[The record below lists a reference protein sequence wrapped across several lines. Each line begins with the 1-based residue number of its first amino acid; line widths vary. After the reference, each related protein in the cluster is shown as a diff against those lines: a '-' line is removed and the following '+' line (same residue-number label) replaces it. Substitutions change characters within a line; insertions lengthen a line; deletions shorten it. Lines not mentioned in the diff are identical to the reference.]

1 MKKKQN
7 QPREGRS
14 KKLGII
20 VPYRNRYDQLEEFKR
35 EMKKYMN
42 RKKIPY
48 EIFIIEQDDAK
59 LFNRG
64 MLLNIGY
71 TYAKKA
77 NCDYVVFHDIDM
89 LPFRVDYSY
98 TDVPVHMATRFR
110 NFDRTTFDE
119 YFGGVTMFPIEAF
132 EKING
137 YSNKY
142 WGWGYEDTDLLY
154 RCVSNNIELETL
166 KIKNQDSSLQKLK
179 FNGDNAYVRG
189 LNNFNLHKPITFFI
203 SFKPSELF
211 CDPINYSDDF
221 NIFTIPGFDF
231 SISFNSYSRYNIC
244 LFNNKNE
251 PIYVNSNI
259 TKDYYTNITVVI
271 DEPNQE
277 IKVYQDGYI
286 LNTITDFGKI
296 RNYEDQEYFY
306 IGMGNPLSDS
316 SKKYF
321 KGLFDKF
328 MVFDVALNDNEI
340 LNVINNKNIKNTLIH
355 YDTNTIVD
363 YELVDLSN
371 NNNHGKIVNCEIV
384 EDKIKKYREYKV
396 PYRRDSIFNCLPHE
410 ENGFVNNGWKDQ
422 STRWNQLR
430 FYNEVCKNKELV
442 FNEGL
447 TTLEFIEHGVIDDEE
462 NVKIVKVGI

>member
-1 MKKKQN
+1 MKQN
-7 QPREGRS
+7 QLREEKS

-20 VPYRNRYDQLEEFKR
+20 VPYRNRFDQLEEFKR

-71 TYAKKA
+71 TYAKKE

-98 TDVPVHMATRFR
+98 SEIPVHMATRFR
-110 NFDRTTFDE
+110 NFDRTIFDE
-119 YFGGVTMFPIEAF
+119 YFGGVTLFPMDTF

-154 RCVSNNIELETL
+154 RCINNEIELETL
-166 KIKNQDSSLQKLK
+166 KIINQNSSLQKLK
-179 FNGDNAYVRG
+179 FNGIDASVKG
-189 LNNFNLHKPITFFI
+189 LNKFDLHKPITFFV
-203 SFKPSELF
+203 SFKPDELF
-211 CDPINYSDDF
+211 CDPNSYSDDF

-231 SISFNSYSRYNIC
+231 SISFNSYSRYNVC
-244 LFNNKNE
+244 LFNDKKE
-251 PIYVNSNI
+251 PLYTNSSI
-259 TKDYYTNITVVI
+259 TKDYCTNITVVI

-277 IKVYQDGYI
+277 IKIYQDGYI
-286 LNTITDFGKI
+286 LNTITDFGKLFD
-296 RNYEDQEYFY
+296 YEKEEYFY

-321 KGLFDKF
+321 KGLFDKLI
-328 MVFDVALNDNEI
+328 VFEGALNDNDI
-340 LNVINNKNIKNTLIH
+340 LNVVKNKHIKNTLLH
-355 YDTNTIVD
+355 YDTNTILD
-363 YELVDLSN
+363 YKLTDLSGN
-371 NNNHGKIVNCEIV
+371 DNDGEIVNCEIV
-384 EDKIKKYREYKV
+384 EEVIDKYKEIKI
-396 PYRRDSIFNCLPHE
+396 PYRRDSIFNCLLHE

-447 TTLEFIEHGVIDDEE
+447 TTLEFVEYGIIDDEE

>member
-1 MKKKQN
+1 MQKN
-7 QPREGRS
+7 
-14 KKLGII
+14 KKLGIV
-20 VPYRNRYDQLEEFKR
+20 VPYRDRFDQLEEFKR

-48 EIFIIEQDDAK
+48 EIFIIEQDNAK

-71 TYAKKA
+71 TYAKGA

-98 TDVPVHMATRFR
+98 TDMPVHMATRFR
-110 NFDRTTFDE
+110 NLDRIIFDE
-119 YFGGVTMFPIEAF
+119 YFGGVTMFPSDTF

-154 RCVSNNIELETL
+154 RCISNNIELDTI

-179 FNGDNAYVRG
+179 FNGNNASVKG
-189 LNNFNLHKPITFFI
+189 LNNFNFHKPITLFI
-203 SFKPSELF
+203 SFKPSDLF
-211 CDPINYSDDF
+211 CNPANYSDDF
-221 NIFTIPGFDF
+221 NIFTIPGYDF

-244 LFNNKNE
+244 LFNDKKE
-251 PIYVNSNI
+251 PLYVNSNI
-259 TKDYYTNITVVI
+259 TKDYYTNIAVVI

-277 IKVYQDGYI
+277 IKIYQDGYI
-286 LNTITDFGKI
+286 LDRIKDFGKLY
-296 RNYEDQEYFY
+296 NYEEEEYFY
-306 IGMGNPLSDS
+306 IGMGNPDSDS

-321 KGLFDKF
+321 KGLFDKLI
-328 MVFDVALNDNEI
+328 VLDGALSDGEVLDLVKNKYS
-340 LNVINNKNIKNTLIH
+340 KNILLH
-355 YDTNTIVD
+355 YDTNTITD
-363 YELVDLSN
+363 YKLVDLSN
-371 NNNHGKIVNCEIV
+371 NDNCGEIINCEVV
-384 EDKIKKYREYKV
+384 EEEISNYVEIKV
-396 PYRRDSIFNCLPHE
+396 PYRRDSIFNSLPHE

-447 TTLEFIEHGVIDDEE
+447 TTLEFVEHGIIDDEE

>member
-7 QPREGRS
+7 QLREERS